1 MLKRC
6 YAKSSQKVPKLPSNQ
21 PLILAAMLNKGDKMA
36 TNTFTFIDQIERL
49 YGKYADA
56 EIRQDVGRLLLRR
69 YDDHLETLAQVM
81 DAIKESCPIR
91 FGPPDVATISGAV
104 RTFEDIYGRRLIPP
118 TMKTHAPPPETIA
131 AAKCEMLVNL
141 APLAEAM
148 GIDTRK
154 DGWLVA
160 YCMAEVERKKRLTS
174 TESVVK

>member
-1 MLKRC
+1 M
-6 YAKSSQKVPKLPSNQ
+6 QN
-21 PLILAAMLNKGDKMA
+21 
-36 TNTFTFIDQIERL
+36 NTSTFIDQIERL
-49 YGKYADA
+49 YGKYSDA
-56 EIRQDVGRLLLRR
+56 EIRQDVGRFLLRR

-104 RTFEDIYGRRLIPP
+104 RTFEDVYGRRLIPP

-154 DGWLVA
+154 EGWLVA
-160 YCMAEVERKKRLTS
+160 YCMKEVERRK
-174 TESVVK
+174 SVEANKGGKA